1 MPFSEQATQAAWR
14 RREPATL
21 PDGHKTDKPQEWI
34 MSENKPVSA
43 RGEPNSEPR
52 AEAHP
57 DDKQS
62 DTHEPHIHASHPAI
76 AKRLRRAGGHLSH
89 VVAMIESQ
97 QPCLD
102 IAQQLHAVEKAIAN
116 AKRALVQD
124 HIDHC
129 LEASLGPILGS
140 SLDAAEDDRVRI
152 LAEFKEI
159 AKYL

>member
-1 MPFSEQATQAAWR
+1 
-14 RREPATL
+14 
-21 PDGHKTDKPQEWI
+21 
-34 MSENKPVSA
+34 
-43 RGEPNSEPR
+43 
-52 AEAHP
+52 
-57 DDKQS
+57 
-62 DTHEPHIHASHPAI
+62 
-76 AKRLRRAGGHLSH
+76 
-89 VVAMIESQ
+89 MIESQ